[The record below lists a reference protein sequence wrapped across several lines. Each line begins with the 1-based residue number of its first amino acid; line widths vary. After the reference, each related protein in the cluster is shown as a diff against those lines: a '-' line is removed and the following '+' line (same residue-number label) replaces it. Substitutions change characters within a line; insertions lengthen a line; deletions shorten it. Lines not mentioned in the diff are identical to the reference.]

1 MPPERRHDPL
11 ALTPRQRDFL
21 DTIER
26 LTRDRGFPPS
36 IAEASRA
43 LNLHPSRGASLVWT
57 LARKGAIT
65 REPRVPRSI
74 RVVRPAADA
83 ADPAKGTSKRER
95 GR

>member
-1 MPPERRHDPL
+1 MLIERRYDPL

-21 DTIER
+21 NTIER
-26 LTRDRGFPPS
+26 LTRDRGFPPT

-57 LARKGAIT
+57 LARKGALT
-65 REPRVPRSI
+65 REPRIPRSL

-83 ADPAKGTSKRER
+83 ADPAKGTSQHEH

>member
-21 DTIER
+21 NTVER
-26 LTRDRGFPPS
+26 LTRDRGFPPT
-36 IAEASRA
+36 IAEASRV
-43 LNLHPSRGASLVWT
+43 LKLHPSRGATLVRTLVW
-57 LARKGAIT
+57 KGALT
-65 REPRVPRSI
+65 REPRIPRSL

-83 ADPAKGTSKRER
+83 ADPAKGTSQHEH

>member
-21 DTIER
+21 NTIER
-26 LTRDRGFPPS
+26 LTQDRGFPPT
-36 IAEASRA
+36 IAEASRV

-57 LARKGAIT
+57 LARKGALT
-65 REPRVPRSI
+65 REPRIPRSL

-83 ADPAKGTSKRER
+83 ADQAKGTSQHEH